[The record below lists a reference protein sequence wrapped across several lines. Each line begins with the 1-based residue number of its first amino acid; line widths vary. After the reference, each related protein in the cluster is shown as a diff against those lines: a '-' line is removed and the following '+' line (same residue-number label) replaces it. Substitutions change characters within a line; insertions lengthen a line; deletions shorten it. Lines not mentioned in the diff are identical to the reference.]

1 MLIPV
6 YLHTVICEIYYVKC
20 LYFWSVKEAFLY
32 FKRSRAL
39 TAAVEVGDALALGAV
54 QEALMSR
61 GPRFFAVRTWAKPS
75 SANNTNGDKLRSLPQ
90 PDAQERKT
98 TIKVAQFFVLV
109 ALLFVLADYLGR
121 VRDRTGANVGPD
133 SVLLVN
139 LSLYPPE
146 RSENGSGFTVRFRLS
161 NKGNRS
167 IFYPTGTTT
176 SGPMGQLVAR
186 ASSTSDWMSLSD
198 SSKQRVSGSEGFG
211 ESNLNW
217 IEMPPG
223 GWVDGEF
230 QDVGKS
236 TEEHAYEIYVK
247 VARDGKGIRIVS
259 QPYFS
264 PANQ

>member
-1 MLIPV
+1 
-6 YLHTVICEIYYVKC
+6 
-20 LYFWSVKEAFLY
+20 
-32 FKRSRAL
+32 
-39 TAAVEVGDALALGAV
+39 
-54 QEALMSR
+54 MSG
-61 GPRFFAVRTWAKPS
+61 GPRFFGLRTWAKPS
-75 SANNTNGDKLRSLPQ
+75 SPNNTNGDKLLSLRQ
-90 PDAQERKT
+90 PDAQERQT
-98 TIKVAQFFVLV
+98 TVKVAQFFVLV

-121 VRDRTGANVGPD
+121 VQDRTGANVGPD
-133 SVLLVN
+133 SMSLVN
-139 LSLYPPE
+139 LILYPPE
-146 RSENGSGFTVRFRLS
+146 RSENTSGFTVRFRLS

-186 ASSTSDWMSLSD
+186 VSSTSDWTSLSGT
-198 SSKQRVSGSEGFG
+198 SEQRVSGLEGLG
-211 ESNLNW
+211 DSNLKW

-223 GWVDGEF
+223 GWVEGEF

-247 VARDGKGIRIVS
+247 VARHGRGIRIIS

>member
-1 MLIPV
+1 M
-6 YLHTVICEIYYVKC
+6 
-20 LYFWSVKEAFLY
+20 
-32 FKRSRAL
+32 
-39 TAAVEVGDALALGAV
+39 EVDDALALGVV
-54 QEALMSR
+54 QEACMSG
-61 GPRFFAVRTWAKPS
+61 GPRFFAFRTWAKPS
-75 SANNTNGDKLRSLPQ
+75 SPNDTNGDKLRSLPQ
-90 PDAQERKT
+90 PDAQERRT
-98 TIKVAQFFVLV
+98 TVKVAQFFVLV
-109 ALLFVLADYLGR
+109 ALFCVLADYLGR
-121 VRDRTGANVGPD
+121 VQDRTGANVGPD
-133 SVLLVN
+133 SMSLVN
-139 LSLYPPE
+139 LILYPAE
-146 RSENGSGFTVRFRLS
+146 RSENTSGFTVRFRLG

-186 ASSTSDWMSLSD
+186 ASSRSDWMSLSGT
-198 SSKQRVSGSEGFG
+198 SEQRASAVEGFRD
-211 ESNLNW
+211 SNLKW

-247 VARDGKGIRIVS
+247 VVRDGKGIRIVS